1 MATPTNLPSSFTV
14 GDVLTA
20 ANMNNIR
27 GAFRILQVVSAT
39 TSTAWSSSSSTYA
52 AITNV
57 TVDITPQSANSKVF
71 VVVSL
76 AGAFKSTNN
85 TSLDV
90 ELRRG
95 TTTIQTAS
103 SNFNT
108 ATTATN
114 AGTIVITYL
123 DSPATTSS
131 RTYAVRGRSSA
142 NLATVGTNAL
152 GTSDSSI
159 TVFEVSA

>member
-1 MATPTNLPSSFTV
+1 MATPTNLPSSFSV
-14 GDVLTA
+14 GAILTA
-20 ANMNNIR
+20 AQMNDVR

-39 TSTAWSSSSSTYA
+39 TATAWSSSSSTYT

-57 TVDITPQSANSKVF
+57 TVDITPQATSSKIF

-76 AGAFKSTNN
+76 AGAFKATNN

-95 TTTIQTAS
+95 TTTIQTAL

-114 AGTIVITYL
+114 AGTIVITCL
-123 DSPATTSS
+123 DSPATTAS

>member
-1 MATPTNLPSSFTV
+1 MATPTDLPSSFSV
-14 GDVLTA
+14 GQVLTA

-39 TSTAWSSSSSTYA
+39 STTAWSNATSTYT
-52 AITNV
+52 AITGV
-57 TVDITPQSANSKVF
+57 TVDITPQATSSKIF

-76 AGAFKSTNN
+76 GGAYKATNN

-95 TTTIQTAS
+95 TTTISTLG

-108 ATTATN
+108 ATNATN
-114 AGTIVITYL
+114 AGTVVITYL
-123 DSPATTSS
+123 DSPATTAS

-142 NLATVGTNAL
+142 NLATVGATL
-152 GTSDSSI
+152 GGDSTI

>member
-1 MATPTNLPSSFTV
+1 MATPTNLPASVNT
-14 GDVLTA
+14 GDNATA
-20 ANMNNIR
+20 TWANDIR
-27 GAFRILQVVSAT
+27 GAFRILQVVSAS

-95 TTTIQTAS
+95 STTIYTAS

-114 AGTIVITYL
+114 AGTVVLTYL
-123 DSPATTSS
+123 DSPATTSA

-152 GTSDSSI
+152 GASDSSI